1 MSTLISVIMPILNA
15 EKFLPETLKSL
26 ESNWLEGSELLVV
39 DDGCTDLSMKLV
51 ADSAFPSRALRGEG
65 RGPAAAR
72 NIALKEASGQYVA
85 FLDADDLWPTGTL
98 QRLTEALREGDGSDR
113 IVQGKVETFADG
125 PVADTLKSRLKPA
138 PAYAVNLGS
147 ALFQKDDLDRMG
159 GFDESLRF
167 DEDTDL
173 WLRCWEAGISKK
185 LLPEVTLRYRL
196 HQENMTR
203 DAQSNSR
210 ALLPLLKRHRDRM
223 KGRQP
228 LCSQG
233 LAEYLGWIS

>member
-1 MSTLISVIMPILNA
+1 MPILNA
-15 EKFLPETLKSL
+15 EKFLPETLRSL
-26 ESNWLEGSELLVV
+26 KANWLEGNELLVV
-39 DDGCTDLSMKLV
+39 DDGCTDRSMELV
-51 ADSAFPSRALRGEG
+51 ADSGLPGRTLQGEG
-65 RGPAAAR
+65 GGPAAAR
-72 NIALKEASGQYVA
+72 NLALKQACGRYVA
-85 FLDADDLWPTGTL
+85 FLDADDLWPPDTL
-98 QRLTEALREGDGSDR
+98 RLLLDTLREGDGSEK
-113 IVQGKVETFADG
+113 IAQGRVETFADG
-125 PVADTLKSRLKPA
+125 PVADTLKARLKPV

-147 ALFQKDDLDRMG
+147 ALFRKNDLDQLG

-173 WLRCWEAGISKK
+173 WLRCWEAGLSKK
-185 LLPEVTLRYRL
+185 LLPEVTLHYRL

-203 DAQSNSR
+203 GAQSNSR

-233 LAEYLGWIS
+233 LAEYLGWTS